1 MKWMLHDCIVEKIT
15 NESRNKRVLHWVHVI
30 CLTEAVS
37 SKAPT
42 SEESSCKPTASGP
55 VRQRKQEAHGPHR
68 SPEKTVQ
75 INKHI

>member
-55 VRQRKQEAHGPHR
+55 V
-68 SPEKTVQ
+68 KTKKM
-75 INKHI
+75 NGL